1 LINHLSFG
9 KKLKMQFVDAQFFK
23 NLVPQNV
30 EVQGK
35 A

>member
-1 LINHLSFG
+1 MINHLSFG
-9 KKLKMQFVDAQFFK
+9 KKLKMQFVDAHFK
-23 NLVPQNV
+23 KHLVPQNV